1 MNGDGRVSQLTSINK
16 NILLKVS
23 LSSSFF
29 IYYDKP
35 NKSKSVKMILN
46 FVSICDAKKDKI
58 DFRFKRSNWNFH
70 T

>member
-16 NILLKVS
+16 KHFAQGLTLK
-23 LSSSFF
+23 LFF